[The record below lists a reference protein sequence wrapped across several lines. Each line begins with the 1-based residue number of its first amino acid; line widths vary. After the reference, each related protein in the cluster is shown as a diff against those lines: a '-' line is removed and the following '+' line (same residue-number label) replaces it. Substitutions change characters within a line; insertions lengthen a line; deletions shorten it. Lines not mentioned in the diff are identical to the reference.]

1 MIFVY
6 ALLKQF
12 PKEEQYA
19 LCDQLRR
26 ACVSIPSNLVE
37 GMSRASSKEQL
48 HFIEIAYGSL
58 CETMCQLEIAHELKF
73 ISDED
78 LKEMIELSNERRAK
92 EKALWLIS
100 YRSHSKKELKDKIR
114 RTCDDT
120 SAEKAVERMEEL
132 GLVNDEEYARQFARK
147 LLLQKKMARRAAML
161 EMSRKGID
169 KETAEAALDE
179 VDVDYRENIR
189 YIIEK
194 KYRDIGDEKIKRRA
208 VAALQRL
215 GYGWDDIRAVLNEYE

>member
-1 MIFVY
+1 MLITAIEPRRKGLSALFIDGEFAMNLDTQ
-6 ALLKQF
+6 ALLENRF
-12 PKEEQYA
+12 
-19 LCDQLRR
+19 DVGRD
-26 ACVSIPSNLVE
+26 
-37 GMSRASSKEQL
+37 
-48 HFIEIAYGSL
+48 
-58 CETMCQLEIAHELKF
+58 

-78 LKEMIELSNERRAK
+78 LKEMIERSNERRAK

>member
-1 MIFVY
+1 MLITAIEPRRKGLSALFIDGEFAMNLDTQ
-6 ALLKQF
+6 ALLENRF
-12 PKEEQYA
+12 
-19 LCDQLRR
+19 DVGRD
-26 ACVSIPSNLVE
+26 
-37 GMSRASSKEQL
+37 
-48 HFIEIAYGSL
+48 
-58 CETMCQLEIAHELKF
+58 

-114 RTCDDT
+114 RTCDDS

-147 LLLQKKMARRAAML
+147 LLQQKKMARRAAML

-179 VDVDYRENIR
+179 VDVDHRENIR

>member
-1 MIFVY
+1 MLITAIEPRRKGLSALFIDGEFAMNLDTQ
-6 ALLKQF
+6 ALLENRF
-12 PKEEQYA
+12 
-19 LCDQLRR
+19 DVGRD
-26 ACVSIPSNLVE
+26 
-37 GMSRASSKEQL
+37 
-48 HFIEIAYGSL
+48 
-58 CETMCQLEIAHELKF
+58 

-132 GLVNDEEYARQFARK
+132 GLVNDEEYAKQFARK

>member
-1 MIFVY
+1 MLITAIEPRRKGLSALFIDGEFAMNLDTQ
-6 ALLKQF
+6 ALLENRF
-12 PKEEQYA
+12 
-19 LCDQLRR
+19 DVGRD
-26 ACVSIPSNLVE
+26 
-37 GMSRASSKEQL
+37 
-48 HFIEIAYGSL
+48 
-58 CETMCQLEIAHELKF
+58 

-161 EMSRKGID
+161 EMNRKGID

>member
-1 MIFVY
+1 MLITAIEPRRKGLSALFIDGEFAMNLDTQ
-6 ALLKQF
+6 ALLENRF
-12 PKEEQYA
+12 
-19 LCDQLRR
+19 DVGRD
-26 ACVSIPSNLVE
+26 
-37 GMSRASSKEQL
+37 
-48 HFIEIAYGSL
+48 
-58 CETMCQLEIAHELKF
+58 

-161 EMSRKGID
+161 EMGRKGID

-179 VDVDYRENIR
+179 VGVDYRENIR